1 MRIRKKAIGMLTMA
15 GVCMLA
21 MAGCGEGAAEEPIR
35 TSTIVLSAD
44 GSFTQ
49 CRVEKFDKDYYQL
62 SELESMIR
70 QEVSDYVSIV
80 PVRASESGQSVAVEQ
95 VSVLEEDNSQVMVAL
110 HFAGSGVYGD
120 YMAEVDRQSS
130 ELFYGTVQEALS
142 RGYDLA
148 GSLQDAKKGAAIT
161 AEQLGKNGEKMIL
174 IFEDALQIRC
184 PSKVLYISGNVRLT
198 EAGYVD
204 GTVGEGLKYVLIK

>member
-1 MRIRKKAIGMLTMA
+1 
-15 GVCMLA
+15 MLA
-21 MAGCGEGAAEEPIR
+21 MAGCGEGAVEEPIR

-70 QEVSDYVSIV
+70 QEVSDYVSMV
-80 PVRASESGQSVAVEQ
+80 PVRPSESGQSVAVEQ

-130 ELFYGTVQEALS
+130 ELFYGTVQEALE

-148 GSLQDAKKGAAIT
+148 GSLQDVKKGAAIT
-161 AEQLGKNGEKMIL
+161 AEQLDKNGEKMIL

-204 GTVGEGLKYVLIK
+204 GTGGEGLKYVVIK

>member
-1 MRIRKKAIGMLTMA
+1 MRSRKKAIGMLVMV

-21 MAGCGEGAAEEPIR
+21 LAGCGEETVEEPIR

-49 CRVEKFDKDYYQL
+49 CRVESFDKDYYQL
-62 SELESMIR
+62 GELEGMIR
-70 QEVSDYVSIV
+70 QEVQDYVGTA
-80 PVRASESGQSVAVEQ
+80 PGQTADGGQAVAVEQ
-95 VSVLEEDNSQVMVAL
+95 VSALEEDRSQVMVAL
-110 HFAGSGVYGD
+110 HFANSEIYED
-120 YMAEVDRQSS
+120 YVKEVDQQSS
-130 ELFYGTVQEALS
+130 ELFYGTVREALA

-161 AEQLGKNGEKMIL
+161 AEQLDKNGEKLIL

-204 GTVGEGLKYVLIK
+204 GTAGEGLKYVMIK